1 MVVVAPWLPQG
12 TLVVKTAQ
20 LASSRPVPQ
29 ARKCVLIAD
38 DDPLLREAMAG
49 LFDKLGFDTI
59 TVENGEAAVRH
70 IGKST
75 LALVVVD
82 LSMPKL
88 DGFELLKHLRQHP
101 RTVDVPVIIST
112 SHDDKGSIEQAYKLG
127 ASSFVTKPV
136 NWAQFG
142 YHAQFVIRN
151 GETER
156 DLRAAE
162 AAAVAASKMK
172 NGLFRVLSH
181 ELKTPL
187 VSLIGLTDVLSSA
200 LKDKVE
206 AIEAEHLDH
215 IVDASQRLNSM
226 VSDVLVLSKSFSGA
240 RNLSLSRV
248 LVEELL
254 EDSVAE
260 LLFKASEKKI
270 NINITRPSKGLE
282 IVADADLLRQ
292 AIRKL
297 VDNAVQ
303 YSPAGGTVEIWAH
316 RKPDRSLVISVR
328 DNGAGIAAARLTE
341 CLQPFVQDDMSYG
354 RKSEGLGL
362 GIPIAKSVAEAHGG
376 GLVIQNMPARGT
388 TPGGLVAAI
397 WIADLA
403 DHSRTAEAPN

>member
-1 MVVVAPWLPQG
+1 M
-12 TLVVKTAQ
+12 KTAQ
-20 LASSRPVPQ
+20 LAQPRPVPV

-59 TVENGEAAVRH
+59 TVENGEAAIRH

-75 LALVVVD
+75 LSLLVVD

-88 DGFELLKHLRQHP
+88 DGFELLRHLRQHP

-112 SHDDKGSIEQAYKLG
+112 SHDDKASIELAYKLG

-187 VSLIGLTDVLSSA
+187 VSLIGLTDVLSTA

-206 AIEAEHLDH
+206 AIEAEHLGH
-215 IVDASQRLNSM
+215 VVEASRRLNSM
-226 VSDVLVLSKSFSGA
+226 VSDVLVLSKSFSGPQ
-240 RNLSLSRV
+240 SLSTSRI

-254 EDSVAE
+254 EDSVAN
-260 LLFKASEKKI
+260 LLLKAAAKRVKI
-270 NINITRPSKGLE
+270 HITRPSKGLE
-282 IVADADLLRQ
+282 AVCDADLLRQ
-292 AIRKL
+292 SIQKL
-297 VDNAVQ
+297 VDNAVNH
-303 YSPAGGTVEIWAH
+303 SPIGGTVEIWAH

-328 DNGAGIAAARLTE
+328 DNGPGIASAKLQE
-341 CLQPFVQDDMSYG
+341 CLQPFVQDDLSYG
-354 RKSEGLGL
+354 RLSNGLGL
-362 GIPIAKSVAEAHGG
+362 GLPIAKSVAEAHGG
-376 GLVIQNMPARGT
+376 GLIIQNMPARASA
-388 TPGGLVAAI
+388 PGGMVAAI
-397 WIADLA
+397 WIAELPEQI
-403 DHSRTAEAPN
+403 RTVAEAGN